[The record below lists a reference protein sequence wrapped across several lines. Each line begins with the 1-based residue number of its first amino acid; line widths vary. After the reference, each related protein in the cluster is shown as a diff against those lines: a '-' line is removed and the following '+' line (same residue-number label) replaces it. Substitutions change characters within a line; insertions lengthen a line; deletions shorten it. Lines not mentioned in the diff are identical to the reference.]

1 MRQLLNGKHPMNLGE
16 PCTVPAAMYTNL
28 VDFVQESTKTIDLMD
43 PGETEYG
50 WVTPLNDGDRHKF
63 GLPKDLH
70 AVVYW
75 WNGDDR
81 DPEHELRELNKTDAD
96 MITSQCEHVLV
107 GAVCRH
113 YEENGGKDDGHPA
126 YAIYSLYR
134 ARRAQNERDTAKANQ
149 HAHA

>member
-1 MRQLLNGKHPMNLGE
+1 MRQLLNGKHPMNLGKL
-16 PCTVPAAMYTNL
+16 CTVPPGMYTKL
-28 VDFVQESTKTIDLMD
+28 VDFVQNSIKTIDLTD
-43 PGETEYG
+43 PGDPEFG
-50 WVTPLNDGDRHKF
+50 WLTPLDNDDRTTF

-75 WNGDDR
+75 WDGNER
-81 DPEHELRELNKTDAD
+81 DPEYEVRELNKTDAD
-96 MITSQCEHVLV
+96 MIMSQCEHVLV

-134 ARRAQNERDTAKANQ
+134 ARRAQDERDTAKANQ